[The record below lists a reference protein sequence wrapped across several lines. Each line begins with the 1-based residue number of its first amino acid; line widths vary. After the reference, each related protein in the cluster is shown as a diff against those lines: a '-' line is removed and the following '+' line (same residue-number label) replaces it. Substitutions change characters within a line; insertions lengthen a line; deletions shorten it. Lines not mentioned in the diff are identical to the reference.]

1 MALLE
6 VKELTKVFG
15 GLVAVDNV
23 SFTVSDGQIKALIG
37 PNGAGKTTIFNL
49 LTGIEPPAKGGI
61 TFKGKPVGGL
71 KSHRICALGIGR
83 TFQNTQLFGEMTVLE
98 NVMVGRHP
106 RTKSGLL
113 VSALKLPFTRVEE
126 ESILQKSQEILKFVG
141 LADKASQQAKNLP
154 HGDRHLLEI
163 ARALATEPELL
174 LLDEPAAGLN
184 SSETERLGE
193 TIYRI
198 RDKGI
203 TILLVEHDMGLVMKI
218 SDEVLV
224 LDYGKK
230 IAEGPPLLIQE
241 DEQVITAYLG
251 EEMHHA

>member
-6 VKELTKVFG
+6 MTNLVKFFG
-15 GLVAVDNV
+15 GIRAVDGVTFSVQTN
-23 SFTVSDGQIKALIG
+23 QIKALIG

-49 LTGIEPPAKGGI
+49 LSGIDRPSAGSI
-61 TFKGKPVGGL
+61 SFKGKMITGFKPHVISG
-71 KSHRICALGIGR
+71 LGIGR
-83 TFQNTQLFGEMTVLE
+83 TFQNTQLFSEMTVLE

-106 RTKSGLL
+106 RTCCEIFSVGLRL
-113 VSALKLPFTRVEE
+113 PKALTEE
-126 ESILQKSQEILKFVG
+126 RQIVRDAFERLKFVG
-141 LADKASQQAKNLP
+141 LEARAFEAARNLP
-154 HGDRHLLEI
+154 QGDRQLLEI

-174 LLDEPAAGLN
+174 LLDEPAAGIGAYEMDKLI
-184 SSETERLGE
+184 E

-198 RDKGI
+198 RDLGV
-203 TILLVEHDMGLVMKI
+203 TVLLVEHDMGLVMEV
-218 SDEVLV
+218 SDEVVV

-251 EEMHHA
+251 REIEGA

>member
-6 VKELTKVFG
+6 VTELTKIFG
-15 GLVAVDNV
+15 GLVAVDKVSFNV
-23 SFTVSDGQIKALIG
+23 SSGQIKAIIG

-49 LTGIEPPAKGGI
+49 LSGLEVCTGGKIA
-61 TFKGKPVGGL
+61 FKGQAVSGL
-71 KSHRICALGIGR
+71 KSHHICSLGIGR

-98 NVMVGRHP
+98 NVMVGRHC
-106 RTKSGLL
+106 RTRSELL
-113 VSALKLPFTRVEE
+113 AAAFKLPFTREE
-126 ESILQKSQEILKFVG
+126 EKDILTRSYDVLKSIG
-141 LADKASQQAKNLP
+141 LAGRAGQLAKNLS
-154 HGDRHLLEI
+154 HGERRLLEI

-184 SSETERLGE
+184 SSETDLLGE
-193 TIYRI
+193 TIYKI
-198 RDKGI
+198 RSKGI
-203 TILLVEHDMGLVMKI
+203 TVLLVEHDMGLVMRI

-224 LDYGKK
+224 LDYGRK

-251 EEMHHA
+251 EEIKHA

>member
-6 VKELTKVFG
+6 ITDLVKSFG
-15 GLVAVDNV
+15 GITAVDGV
-23 SFTVSDGQIKALIG
+23 TFSVHSDQIKALIG

-49 LTGIEPPAKGGI
+49 LSGIDKPSLGQI
-61 TFKGKPVGGL
+61 HFKGDVITGL
-71 KSHRICALGIGR
+71 KPHVISGLGIGR
-83 TFQNTQLFGEMTVLE
+83 TFQNTQLFGEMTALE

-106 RTKSGLL
+106 RTNCEIFSVGLRL
-113 VSALKLPFTRVEE
+113 PRALSEE
-126 ESILQKSQEILKFVG
+126 KEIVRHAWERLKFVG
-141 LADKASQQAKNLP
+141 LEYRALEEAKNLP
-154 HGDRHLLEI
+154 QGDRQLLEI

-174 LLDEPAAGLN
+174 LLDEPAAGISAYEMDKLI
-184 SSETERLGE
+184 E

-198 RDKGI
+198 RDLGI
-203 TILLVEHDMGLVMKI
+203 TILLVEHDMGLVMEV
-218 SDEVLV
+218 SDEVVV

-251 EEMHHA
+251 REIEGA